1 LVVSIITSGFCGM
14 INLDTKVTSLD
25 SKMTCYFAA
34 FENRSDN
41 KLKKFENKITS
52 LDDRVEDLRIKG

>member
-1 LVVSIITSGFCGM
+1 VSIITSGFCGM